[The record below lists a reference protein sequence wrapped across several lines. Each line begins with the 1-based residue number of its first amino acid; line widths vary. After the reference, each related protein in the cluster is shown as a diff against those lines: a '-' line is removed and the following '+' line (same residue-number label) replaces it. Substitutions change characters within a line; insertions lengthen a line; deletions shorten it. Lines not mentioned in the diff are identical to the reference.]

1 MHPHYG
7 LREERKNKLTYVEF
21 YSVCAQIMNWNGKSG
36 QFQIKNDIFQQ
47 AIGGNRVRKLL
58 NTLYVM
64 TEDCYLTL
72 DGENVVIQNGEKTL
86 GRFPLHTLENI
97 ICFTYKGASPALMG
111 ACAERKIG
119 MSFFSPRG
127 AFLARVIGKE
137 YGNVL
142 LRKEQYRISDRDDRK
157 IAYAK
162 NMIIGKVYNC
172 RWSIERTLR
181 DHPHRVDAERLKE
194 VSNTLYNTL
203 PRIDTVSE
211 LEELRGIEGKAAE
224 QYFSVFNDMI
234 LNQKED
240 FTFTTRNR
248 RPPLDNIN
256 AILSFA
262 YTILAGDCANALS
275 SVGLDPY
282 VGFMH
287 GDRPGR
293 RSLAL
298 DLMEEL
304 RPVLADRFILTLIN
318 TKAIQASHFEKQ
330 KDNAV
335 FLNEDGRKVFF
346 NAWQNHKRESIT
358 HPYLKEKILWGLVPY
373 VQALLLTRT
382 VRGDVDEYPPF
393 LWK

>member
-1 MHPHYG
+1 M
-7 LREERKNKLTYVEF
+7 
-21 YSVCAQIMNWNGKSG
+21 
-36 QFQIKNDIFQQ
+36 
-47 AIGGNRVRKLL
+47 RKLL

-64 TEDCYLTL
+64 TESCYLTL
-72 DGENVVIQNGEKTL
+72 DGENIVIQDGERTL

-111 ACAERKIG
+111 ACTERKIG
-119 MSFFSPRG
+119 LNFFSPRG
-127 AFLARVIGKE
+127 AFLARAVGKE

-142 LRKEQYRISDRDDRK
+142 LRKEQYRISDRADK
-157 IAYAK
+157 SIVYAK
-162 NMIIGKVYNC
+162 NMIVGKVFNS

-181 DHPHRVDAERLKE
+181 DHACRVDAERLKHI
-194 VSNTLYNTL
+194 SGDLYDVL
-203 PRIDTVSE
+203 PKIDGTE
-211 LEELRGIEGKAAE
+211 DMDELRGLEGKAAE
-224 QYFSVFNDMI
+224 QYFSAFNDMI
-234 LNQKED
+234 LNQKND
-240 FTFTTRNR
+240 FAFTKRNR

-262 YTILAGDCANALS
+262 YTVLAGDCANALS
-275 SVGLDPY
+275 GVGLDPY

-293 RSLAL
+293 MSLAL

-304 RPVLADRFILTLIN
+304 RPILADRFILTLIN

-335 FLNEDGRKVFF
+335 LLNDDGRKIFF
-346 NAWQNHKRESIT
+346 NAWQNHKKEVIT
-358 HPYLKEKILWGLVPY
+358 HPYLKEKIEWGLVPH
-373 VQALLLTRT
+373 VQALLLART
-382 VRGDVDEYPPF
+382 IRGDIDEYPPF

>member
-1 MHPHYG
+1 M
-7 LREERKNKLTYVEF
+7 
-21 YSVCAQIMNWNGKSG
+21 
-36 QFQIKNDIFQQ
+36 
-47 AIGGNRVRKLL
+47 RKLL

-64 TEDCYLTL
+64 TDSCYLTL
-72 DGENVVIQNGEKTL
+72 DGENIVIQNGEKIL

-97 ICFTYKGASPALMG
+97 ICFTYKGATPALMG

-127 AFLARVIGKE
+127 AFLARVVGKE

-142 LRKEQYRISDRDDRK
+142 LRKEQYRISDDDIRST
-157 IAYAK
+157 AYAK
-162 NMIIGKVYNC
+162 NMIVGKVYNS

-181 DHPHRVDAERLKE
+181 DHAYRVDAEKLKQI
-194 VSNTLYNTL
+194 SNILYETL
-203 PRIDTVSE
+203 PKLDSAAG
-211 LEELRGIEGKAAE
+211 LDELRGIEGKAAE
-224 QYFSVFNDMI
+224 QYFSVLNDMI
-234 LNQKED
+234 LNQKEEFA
-240 FTFTTRNR
+240 FTRRNR

-256 AILSFA
+256 AVLSFA
-262 YTILAGDCANALS
+262 YTVLAGDCANALS

-293 RSLAL
+293 TSLAL

-318 TKAIQASHFEKQ
+318 TKAIQAAHFEIQ

-335 FLNEDGRKVFF
+335 LLSDDGRKVFF
-346 NAWQNHKRESIT
+346 NAWQNHKKETIT
-358 HPYLKEKILWGLVPY
+358 HPYLKEKIEWGLVPY
-373 VQALLLTRT
+373 VQALLLART
-382 VRGDVDEYPPF
+382 IRGDIDEYPPF

>member
-1 MHPHYG
+1 M
-7 LREERKNKLTYVEF
+7 
-21 YSVCAQIMNWNGKSG
+21 
-36 QFQIKNDIFQQ
+36 
-47 AIGGNRVRKLL
+47 RKLL

-64 TEDCYLTL
+64 TESSYLTL
-72 DGENVVIQNGEKTL
+72 DGENIVIQNGENTL

-97 ICFTYKGASPALMG
+97 ICFTYKGATPALMG

-127 AFLARVIGKE
+127 AFLARVVGKE

-142 LRKEQYRISDRDDRK
+142 LRKEQYRISDDENK
-157 IAYAK
+157 SVAYAR
-162 NMIIGKVYNC
+162 NMIIGKVFNS

-181 DHPHRVDAERLKE
+181 DHAYRVDAQKLKQI
-194 VSNTLYNTL
+194 SNVLHETL
-203 PRIDTVSE
+203 PKIDKAAG
-211 LEELRGIEGKAAE
+211 LDELRGIEGKVAE
-224 QYFSVFNDMI
+224 QYFSIFNDMV

-240 FTFTTRNR
+240 FAFSTRNR

-275 SVGLDPY
+275 SVGLDAY

-293 RSLAL
+293 TSLAL

-304 RPVLADRFILTLIN
+304 RPILADRFILTLIN
-318 TKAIQASHFEKQ
+318 TKAVQAAHFERQ

-335 FLNEDGRKVFF
+335 LLNDSGRKVFF
-346 NAWQNHKRESIT
+346 NAWQNHKKEIIT
-358 HPYLKEKILWGLVPY
+358 HPFLKEKIEWGLVPY
-373 VQALLLTRT
+373 VQALLLART
-382 VRGDVDEYPPF
+382 IRGDIDEYPPF

>member
-1 MHPHYG
+1 M
-7 LREERKNKLTYVEF
+7 
-21 YSVCAQIMNWNGKSG
+21 
-36 QFQIKNDIFQQ
+36 
-47 AIGGNRVRKLL
+47 RKLL

-64 TEDCYLTL
+64 TESCYLIL
-72 DGENVVIQNGEKTL
+72 DGENIVIQDGEKAL

-111 ACAERKIG
+111 ACADRKIG

-127 AFLARVIGKE
+127 AFLARVVGKE

-142 LRKEQYRISDRDDRK
+142 LRKEQYRISDDAIRS

-162 NMIIGKVYNC
+162 NMIIGKVFNS

-181 DHPHRVDAERLKE
+181 DHAYRVDAERLKQ
-194 VSNTLYNTL
+194 VSNVLYDML
-203 PRIDTVSE
+203 PKIDHVLK

-224 QYFSVFNDMI
+224 QYFSVFDHMI
-234 LNQKED
+234 LNQKDD
-240 FTFTTRNR
+240 FKFTARNR

-256 AILSFA
+256 AVLSFA
-262 YTILAGDCANALS
+262 YTVLAGDCANALS

-293 RSLAL
+293 ISLAL

-304 RPVLADRFILTLIN
+304 RPILADRFILTLVN
-318 TKAIQASHFEKQ
+318 TKAIQAVHFERQ

-335 FLNEDGRKVFF
+335 LLNDDGRKVFL
-346 NAWQNHKRESIT
+346 NAWQNHKKEKIT
-358 HPYLKEKILWGLVPY
+358 HPYLKEKIEWGLVPY
-373 VQALLLTRT
+373 VQALLLART
-382 VRGDVDEYPPF
+382 IRGDVDEYPPF

>member
-1 MHPHYG
+1 M
-7 LREERKNKLTYVEF
+7 
-21 YSVCAQIMNWNGKSG
+21 
-36 QFQIKNDIFQQ
+36 
-47 AIGGNRVRKLL
+47 RKLL

-64 TEDCYLTL
+64 TESCYLTL
-72 DGENVVIQNGEKTL
+72 DGENIVILDGEKTL
-86 GRFPLHTLENI
+86 GRFPLHTMENI
-97 ICFTYKGASPALMG
+97 ISFTYKGASPALMG

-127 AFLARVIGKE
+127 KFWARVAGRE

-142 LRKEQYRISDRDDRK
+142 LRKEQYRISDDEHRS

-162 NMIIGKVYNC
+162 NMIFGKVFNS

-181 DHPHRVDAERLKE
+181 DHVHRVDAEKLKNI
-194 VSNTLYNTL
+194 SIMLYDTL
-203 PRIDTVSE
+203 PKIDGV
-211 LEELRGIEGKAAE
+211 LKLDELRGIEGKAAE
-224 QYFSVFNDMI
+224 QYFSAFNDMI
-234 LNQKED
+234 LNQKDD
-240 FTFTTRNR
+240 FEFAGRNR

-256 AILSFA
+256 AVLSFA
-262 YTILAGDCANALS
+262 YTALAGDCANALS

-293 RSLAL
+293 TSLAL

-304 RPVLADRFILTLIN
+304 RPVMADRFILTLIN
-318 TKAIQASHFEKQ
+318 TKAIQAVHFEQQ

-335 FLNEDGRKVFF
+335 LLNDEGRKVFF
-346 NAWQNHKRESIT
+346 QAWQNHKKETIT
-358 HPYLKEKILWGLVPY
+358 HPFLKEKIEWGLVPY
-373 VQALLLTRT
+373 VQALLLART
-382 VRGDVDEYPPF
+382 IRSDVEEYPPF

>member
-1 MHPHYG
+1 M
-7 LREERKNKLTYVEF
+7 
-21 YSVCAQIMNWNGKSG
+21 
-36 QFQIKNDIFQQ
+36 
-47 AIGGNRVRKLL
+47 RKLL

-64 TEDCYLTL
+64 TESCYVTL
-72 DGENVVIQNGEKTL
+72 DGENIVIQDGEKTL

-127 AFLARVIGKE
+127 AFLARAVGKE

-142 LRKEQYRISDRDDRK
+142 LRKEQYRISDQEDRS
-157 IAYAK
+157 IRYAR
-162 NMIIGKVYNC
+162 NMIFGKLFNC

-181 DHPHRVDAERLKE
+181 DHAYRVDAEKLKR
-194 VSNTLYNTL
+194 VSDVLYGML
-203 PRIDTVSE
+203 PQIDGA
-211 LEELRGIEGKAAE
+211 LHAEELRGMEGKAAE
-224 QYFSVFNDMI
+224 QYFSVWNELI

-240 FTFTTRNR
+240 FVFTARSR
-248 RPPLDNIN
+248 RPPRDRIN
-256 AILSFA
+256 ALLSFA

-275 SVGLDPY
+275 GVGLDPY
-282 VGFMH
+282 VGFLH

-304 RPVLADRFILTLIN
+304 RPVLADRLILTLIN
-318 TKAIQASHFEKQ
+318 TKVIRAAHFEEQ
-330 KDNAV
+330 KDGAV
-335 FLNEDGRKVFF
+335 LLNEEGRKAFF
-346 NAWQNHKRESIT
+346 GAWQNHKRETIT
-358 HPYLKEKILWGLVPY
+358 HPYLKEKMEWGLVPY
-373 VQALLLTRT
+373 VQALLLART
-382 VRGDVDEYPPF
+382 IRGDVEEYPPF

>member
-1 MHPHYG
+1 
-7 LREERKNKLTYVEF
+7 
-21 YSVCAQIMNWNGKSG
+21 
-36 QFQIKNDIFQQ
+36 
-47 AIGGNRVRKLL
+47 VRKLL

-64 TEDCYLTL
+64 TDSCYLTL
-72 DGENVVIQNGEKTL
+72 DGENIVIQNGEKTL
-86 GRFPLHTLENI
+86 ARFPLHTLENI
-97 ICFTYKGASPALMG
+97 ICFTYKGATPALMG

-127 AFLARVIGKE
+127 AFLARVVGKE

-142 LRKEQYRISDRDDRK
+142 LRKEQYRISDDGTRSVV
-157 IAYAK
+157 YAK
-162 NMIIGKVYNC
+162 NMIVGKVYNS

-181 DHPHRVDAERLKE
+181 DHAYRVDAEKLKQI
-194 VSNTLYNTL
+194 SNILYETL
-203 PRIDTVSE
+203 PKLDSAAG
-211 LEELRGIEGKAAE
+211 LDELRGIEGKAAE
-224 QYFSVFNDMI
+224 QYFSVLNDMI
-234 LNQKED
+234 LNQKEEFA
-240 FTFTTRNR
+240 FTRRNR

-256 AILSFA
+256 AVLSFA
-262 YTILAGDCANALS
+262 YTVLAGDCANALS

-293 RSLAL
+293 ASLAL

-318 TKAIQASHFEKQ
+318 TKAIQAAHFERQ

-335 FLNEDGRKVFF
+335 LLSDDGRKVFF
-346 NAWQNHKRESIT
+346 NAWQNHKKETIT
-358 HPYLKEKILWGLVPY
+358 HPYLKEKIEWGLVPY
-373 VQALLLTRT
+373 VQALLLART
-382 VRGDVDEYPPF
+382 IRGDIDEYPPF

>member
-1 MHPHYG
+1 M
-7 LREERKNKLTYVEF
+7 
-21 YSVCAQIMNWNGKSG
+21 
-36 QFQIKNDIFQQ
+36 
-47 AIGGNRVRKLL
+47 RKLL

-64 TEDCYLTL
+64 TENCYLTL
-72 DGENVVIQNGEKTL
+72 DGENIVIQDGEKTL

-97 ICFTYKGASPALMG
+97 VCFTYKGASPALMG

-127 AFLARVIGKE
+127 AFLARVVGKE

-142 LRKEQYRISDRDDRK
+142 LRKEQYRISDDDNRSTS
-157 IAYAK
+157 YAK
-162 NMIIGKVYNC
+162 NMIVGKVFNS

-181 DHPHRVDAERLKE
+181 DHAYRVDAEKLKM
-194 VSNTLYNTL
+194 VSNVLYDTL
-203 PRIDTVSE
+203 PKIDAVSG
-211 LEELRGIEGKAAE
+211 LDILRGIEGKAAE
-224 QYFSVFNDMI
+224 QYFSVFNVMI
-234 LNQKED
+234 LNQKDD
-240 FTFTTRNR
+240 FAFITRNR

-293 RSLAL
+293 MSLAL

-304 RPVLADRFILTLIN
+304 RPIVADRFVLTLIN
-318 TKAIQASHFEKQ
+318 TKAIQASHFVKQ
-330 KDNAV
+330 KDGAV
-335 FLNEDGRKVFF
+335 LLNDDGRKVFF
-346 NAWQNHKRESIT
+346 GAWQNHKKETLT
-358 HPYLKEKILWGLVPY
+358 HPYLKEKIEWGLVPY
-373 VQALLLTRT
+373 IQALLLART
-382 VRGDVDEYPPF
+382 IRGDMDEYPPF

>member
-1 MHPHYG
+1 M
-7 LREERKNKLTYVEF
+7 
-21 YSVCAQIMNWNGKSG
+21 
-36 QFQIKNDIFQQ
+36 
-47 AIGGNRVRKLL
+47 RKLL

-64 TEDCYLTL
+64 TESCYLTL
-72 DGENVVIQNGEKTL
+72 DGENIVIQDGEKML

-97 ICFTYKGASPALMG
+97 VCFTYKGASPALMG

-127 AFLARVIGKE
+127 AFLARIVGKE

-142 LRKEQYRISDRDDRK
+142 LRKEQYRISDDENRS
-157 IAYAK
+157 IGYAK
-162 NMIIGKVYNC
+162 NMIAGKVFNS

-181 DHPHRVDAERLKE
+181 DHAYRVDAGKLKQI
-194 VSNTLYNTL
+194 SDTLYGTL
-203 PRIDTVSE
+203 PKIDGTLSVD
-211 LEELRGIEGKAAE
+211 ELRGIEGKAAE
-224 QYFSVFNDMI
+224 QYFSVLNDMI

-240 FTFTTRNR
+240 FFFTTRNR
-248 RPPLDNIN
+248 RPPLDNVN
-256 AILSFA
+256 AVLSFA
-262 YTILAGDCANALS
+262 YTVLAGECANALS

-293 RSLAL
+293 TSLAL

-318 TKAIQASHFEKQ
+318 TKAIRAIHFDKQ

-335 FLNEDGRKVFF
+335 LLNEDGRKVFF
-346 NAWQNHKRESIT
+346 NAWQTHKKEMIT
-358 HPYLKEKILWGLVPY
+358 HPYLKVKMEWGLVPY
-373 VQALLLTRT
+373 VQALLLART
-382 VRGDVDEYPPF
+382 IRGDVDEYPPF

>member
-1 MHPHYG
+1 M
-7 LREERKNKLTYVEF
+7 
-21 YSVCAQIMNWNGKSG
+21 
-36 QFQIKNDIFQQ
+36 
-47 AIGGNRVRKLL
+47 RKLL

-64 TEDCYLTL
+64 TDSCYLTL
-72 DGENVVIQNGEKTL
+72 DGENIVIQNGDKAL

-97 ICFTYKGASPALMG
+97 MCFTYKGATPALMG

-127 AFLARVIGKE
+127 AFLARVVGKE

-142 LRKEQYRISDRDDRK
+142 LRKEQYRISDDEKRS

-162 NMIIGKVYNC
+162 NMIVGKVFNS

-181 DHPHRVDAERLKE
+181 DHAYRVDAEKMKQ
-194 VSNTLYNTL
+194 VSNNLYETL
-203 PRIDTVSE
+203 PKLDSVSG
-211 LEELRGIEGKAAE
+211 LDELRGIEGKAAE
-224 QYFSVFNDMI
+224 QYFSVLNDMI

-240 FTFTTRNR
+240 FAFTRRNR

-293 RSLAL
+293 TSLAL

-304 RPVLADRFILTLIN
+304 RPVLADRFILTLVN
-318 TKAIQASHFEKQ
+318 TKAIQVVHFERQ

-335 FLNEDGRKVFF
+335 LLNEDGRKVFF
-346 NAWQNHKRESIT
+346 NAWQNHKKETIT
-358 HPYLKEKILWGLVPY
+358 HPYLKEKIEWGLVPY
-373 VQALLLTRT
+373 VQALLLART
-382 VRGDVDEYPPF
+382 IRGDIDEYPPF

>member
-1 MHPHYG
+1 M
-7 LREERKNKLTYVEF
+7 
-21 YSVCAQIMNWNGKSG
+21 
-36 QFQIKNDIFQQ
+36 
-47 AIGGNRVRKLL
+47 RKLL

-64 TEDCYLTL
+64 TENCYLTL
-72 DGENVVIQNGEKTL
+72 DGENIVIQDGEKTL

-127 AFLARVIGKE
+127 AFLARVVGKE

-142 LRKEQYRISDRDDRK
+142 LRKEQYRISDDDNRSTS
-157 IAYAK
+157 YAK
-162 NMIIGKVYNC
+162 NMIVGKVFNS

-181 DHPHRVDAERLKE
+181 DHAYRVDAEKLKM
-194 VSNTLYNTL
+194 VSNVLYDTL
-203 PRIDTVSE
+203 PKIDTVSG
-211 LEELRGIEGKAAE
+211 LDILRGIEGKAAE

-234 LNQKED
+234 LNQKDD
-240 FTFTTRNR
+240 FAFTTRNR

-293 RSLAL
+293 MSLAL

-304 RPVLADRFILTLIN
+304 RPIVADRFVLTLIN

-330 KDNAV
+330 KDGAV
-335 FLNEDGRKVFF
+335 LLNEDGRKVFF
-346 NAWQNHKRESIT
+346 GAWQNHKKETLT
-358 HPYLKEKILWGLVPY
+358 HPYLKEKIEWGLVPY
-373 VQALLLTRT
+373 IQALLLART
-382 VRGDVDEYPPF
+382 IRGDIDEYPPF